1 MATYTFRTDVN
12 RVFFAHWNS
21 FRAGAALPLLK
32 DFLSRSEPRVQ
43 PNVVIKDI
51 APNRKIH
58 VRLHG
63 TRLAELAGADLTGQD
78 LIEYSDTPEIAED
91 LWTFQRA
98 VVDHPTGFAAL
109 KHTVTSSGRKLA
121 FEELSLPAVP
131 FPGGL
136 PCVIGCFALLE
147 AAADN
152 DTVSHMLTYSDA
164 VWLDIGWGIPAPE
177 PARTARADLRR
188 AAGG

>member
-1 MATYTFRTDVN
+1 MYPFKTEIN

-21 FRAGAALPLLK
+21 FRVGAALPLLK
-32 DFLSRSEPRVQ
+32 DFLSRPEPRVQ
-43 PNVVIKDI
+43 SNVVIKDI
-51 APNRKIH
+51 APNRKVH

-63 TRLAELAGADLTGQD
+63 TRLVELAGADLTGQD
-78 LIEYSDTPEIAED
+78 LIEYSDTPQMADD

-147 AAADN
+147 EAADN
-152 DTVSHMLTYSDA
+152 DTVSHVLTYSDA
-164 VWLDIGWGIPAPE
+164 VWLDIGWGVPGRE
-177 PARTARADLRR
+177 PPKTARADLRR
-188 AAGG
+188 AVGG